1 LSEVKVDKSILFGYN
16 DVVRLSTQADYAVR
30 AVFELARRG
39 PGQVVHTDEIA
50 AAQRIPSSG
59 LAKVIREL
67 ARAEVV
73 RTQRGNRGG
82 VVLARPASEVTVR
95 EVYEAVEGPI
105 ALCRCR
111 ANLEP
116 CAETPCDTHE
126 FWTSVETLLTEE
138 LDSVTFAALTA
149 RQGDARR
156 GSRPQ
161 SDEEVNQQ

>member
-1 LSEVKVDKSILFGYN
+1 VK
-16 DVVRLSTQADYAVR
+16 LSTQADYAVR
-30 AVFELARRG
+30 AVFELAKRG
-39 PGQVVHTDEIA
+39 PGHVVHTDEIA

-73 RTQRGNRGG
+73 RTQRGNHGG
-82 VVLARPASEVTVR
+82 VVLARPAGEVTVR

-105 ALCRCR
+105 TLCRCR

-116 CAETPCDTHE
+116 CAETPCDTHD
-126 FWTSVETLLTEE
+126 FWSSVEALLTGE
-138 LDSVTFAALTA
+138 LEQTTFAALTA
-149 RQGDARR
+149 RQGDALR

-161 SDEEVNQQ
+161 RDEEVNQQ

>member
-1 LSEVKVDKSILFGYN
+1 MK
-16 DVVRLSTQADYAVR
+16 LSTQADYAVR
-30 AVFELARRG
+30 AVFELAKRG
-39 PGQVVHTDEIA
+39 PGHVVHTDEIA

-82 VVLARPASEVTVR
+82 VMLARPAGEVTVR

-105 ALCRCR
+105 TLCRCR
-111 ANLEP
+111 ATLEP
-116 CAETPCDTHE
+116 CAETPCDTHD
-126 FWTSVETLLTEE
+126 FWSSVEALLTGE
-138 LDSVTFAALTA
+138 LEQTTFAALTA
-149 RQGDARR
+149 RQGDALR

-161 SDEEVNQQ
+161 RDEEVNQQ